1 MKYKLISPINKNY
14 SIQQQILT
22 NRGIPINELD
32 HYLHTTD
39 EDVNPPEAL
48 GQDKLREAARALA
61 NVVKENKIAYTIVDC
76 DCDGFTSSAILMNY
90 LHDLFPRWVESNF
103 HFIIHDGKQHGL
115 NDTIDAIL
123 QKKPSLLFVPDAG
136 SNDVEE
142 CKRLYDLNIPV
153 IILDHHDC
161 EIDNPYAIVINSQ
174 NNYSNHYLS
183 GAGVTW
189 QFCRYLDEKM
199 HTNFADDE
207 LDLVALGLTADMMSL
222 TSLETKHLIN
232 KGFQDTN
239 IKNPFFTYM
248 IQKNAYS
255 MKDIVNPTSVAFYV
269 APYVNA
275 MTRSGT
281 IEEKTILFESMLKFK
296 AFKQVP
302 STKRGHAKDEAE
314 SIVEQAIR
322 TVTNV
327 KARQTKAQNVG
338 LEKIEAMI
346 EENRMLEHKVLLFL
360 LDPGTIDKNLAGLV
374 ANKLMAKY
382 QRPVCILTKV
392 ESNPD
397 DLPWEDSNVVS
408 YQGSARGC
416 EKTGILDFKKICADT
431 GECIFTAGHPNA
443 FGLGIEANNIDSFI
457 EKTDAALADI
467 SDEPIY
473 YVDYVYEGNEVSSE
487 DILAIAGMDDLWGQN
502 MDEPLLCIHGLK
514 VSKDMVTVYVKKNN
528 TLKITL
534 PNGITLMKFDASDEE
549 CNKLQNENTGYYELN
564 VVGTANANT
573 WMDNTTA
580 QLFVVDYEIIDSNEY
595 FF

>member
-1 MKYKLISPINKNY
+1 
-14 SIQQQILT
+14 
-22 NRGIPINELD
+22 
-32 HYLHTTD
+32 
-39 EDVNPPEAL
+39 
-48 GQDKLREAARALA
+48 
-61 NVVKENKIAYTIVDC
+61 
-76 DCDGFTSSAILMNY
+76 MNY

-115 NDTIDAIL
+115 NDTIDEVL

-161 EIDNPYAIVINSQ
+161 EIDNPYAVVINSQ

-281 IEEKTILFESMLKFK
+281 LEEKTFLFESMLKFK

-302 STKRGHAKDEAE
+302 STKRGHTKDETE
-314 SIVEQAIR
+314 SIAEQAIR

-327 KARQTKAQNVG
+327 KARQTKAQNAG

-346 EENRMLEHKVLLFL
+346 EENHMLEHKVLLFL

-392 ESNPD
+392 ESNPNN
-397 DLPWEDSNVVS
+397 LPWEDSNVIS

-443 FGLGIEANNIDSFI
+443 FGLGIEANNINSFI

-473 YVDYVYEGNEVSSE
+473 YVDYIYEGNEVSSE
-487 DILAIAGMDDLWGQN
+487 DILTIAGMGDLWGQN

-573 WMDNTTA
+573 WMDNITA

>member
-115 NDTIDAIL
+115 NDTIDEVL

-161 EIDNPYAIVINSQ
+161 EIDNPYAVVINSQ

-199 HTNFADDE
+199 HTNFANDE

-255 MKDIVNPTSVAFYV
+255 MKDIINPTSVAFYV

-281 IEEKTILFESMLKFK
+281 LEEKTLLFESMLKFK

-302 STKRGHAKDEAE
+302 STKRGHTKDETE
-314 SIVEQAIR
+314 SIAEQAIR

-327 KARQTKAQNVG
+327 KARQTKAQNAG

-346 EENRMLEHKVLLFL
+346 EENHMLEHKVLLFL

-392 ESNPD
+392 ESNPNN
-397 DLPWEDSNVVS
+397 LPWEDSNVIS

-473 YVDYVYEGNEVSSE
+473 YVDYIYEGNEVSSE

>member
-115 NDTIDAIL
+115 NDTIDEVL

-199 HTNFADDE
+199 HTNFANDE

-473 YVDYVYEGNEVSSE
+473 YVDYIYEGNEVSSE
-487 DILAIAGMDDLWGQN
+487 DILAIAGMNDLWGQN

>member
-39 EDVNPPEAL
+39 EDANPPEAL

-281 IEEKTILFESMLKFK
+281 LEEKTLLFESMLKFK

-302 STKRGHAKDEAE
+302 STKRGHTKDETE
-314 SIVEQAIR
+314 SIAEQAIR

-327 KARQTKAQNVG
+327 KARQTKAQNAG

-346 EENRMLEHKVLLFL
+346 EENHMLEHKVLLFL

-392 ESNPD
+392 ESNPNN
-397 DLPWEDSNVVS
+397 LPWEDSNVIS

-443 FGLGIEANNIDSFI
+443 FGLGIEANNINSFI

-473 YVDYVYEGNEVSSE
+473 YVDYIYEGNEVSSE

>member
-161 EIDNPYAIVINSQ
+161 EIDNLYAIVINSQ

-232 KGFQDTN
+232 KGFQDIN

-281 IEEKTILFESMLKFK
+281 LEEKTLLFESMLKFK

-302 STKRGHAKDEAE
+302 STKRGHTKDETE
-314 SIVEQAIR
+314 SIAEQAIR

-327 KARQTKAQNVG
+327 KARQTKAQNAG

-346 EENRMLEHKVLLFL
+346 EENHMLEHKVLLFL

-392 ESNPD
+392 ESNPNN
-397 DLPWEDSNVVS
+397 LPWEDSNVIS

-473 YVDYVYEGNEVSSE
+473 YVDYIYEGNEVSSE
-487 DILAIAGMDDLWGQN
+487 DILTIAGMDDLWGQN

>member
-1 MKYKLISPINKNY
+1 
-14 SIQQQILT
+14 
-22 NRGIPINELD
+22 
-32 HYLHTTD
+32 
-39 EDVNPPEAL
+39 
-48 GQDKLREAARALA
+48 
-61 NVVKENKIAYTIVDC
+61 
-76 DCDGFTSSAILMNY
+76 MNY

-142 CKRLYDLNIPV
+142 CKKLYDLNIPV

-255 MKDIVNPTSVAFYV
+255 MKDIINPTSVAFYV

-281 IEEKTILFESMLKFK
+281 LEEKTFLFESMLKFK

-302 STKRGHAKDEAE
+302 STKRGHTKDETE

-346 EENRMLEHKVLLFL
+346 EENHMLEHKVLLFL

-392 ESNPD
+392 ESNPNN
-397 DLPWEDSNVVS
+397 LPWEDSNVIS

-416 EKTGILDFKKICADT
+416 
-431 GECIFTAGHPNA
+431 
-443 FGLGIEANNIDSFI
+443 
-457 EKTDAALADI
+457 
-467 SDEPIY
+467 
-473 YVDYVYEGNEVSSE
+473 
-487 DILAIAGMDDLWGQN
+487 
-502 MDEPLLCIHGLK
+502 
-514 VSKDMVTVYVKKNN
+514 
-528 TLKITL
+528 
-534 PNGITLMKFDASDEE
+534 
-549 CNKLQNENTGYYELN
+549 
-564 VVGTANANT
+564 
-573 WMDNTTA
+573 
-580 QLFVVDYEIIDSNEY
+580 
-595 FF
+595 

>member
-281 IEEKTILFESMLKFK
+281 LEEKTLLFESMLKFK

-302 STKRGHAKDEAE
+302 STKRGHTKDETE
-314 SIVEQAIR
+314 SIAEQAIR

-327 KARQTKAQNVG
+327 KARQTKAQNAG

-346 EENRMLEHKVLLFL
+346 EENHMLEHKVLLFL

-392 ESNPD
+392 ESNPNN
-397 DLPWEDSNVVS
+397 LPWEDSNVIS

-443 FGLGIEANNIDSFI
+443 FGLGIEANNINSFI

-473 YVDYVYEGNEVSSE
+473 YVDYIYEGNEVSSE

>member
-281 IEEKTILFESMLKFK
+281 LEEKTFLFESMLKFK

-302 STKRGHAKDEAE
+302 STKRGHTKDETE
-314 SIVEQAIR
+314 SIAEQAIR

-327 KARQTKAQNVG
+327 KARQTKAQNAG

-346 EENRMLEHKVLLFL
+346 EENHMLEHKVLLFL

-392 ESNPD
+392 ESNPNN
-397 DLPWEDSNVVS
+397 LPWEDSNVIS

-473 YVDYVYEGNEVSSE
+473 YVDYIYEGNEVSSE
-487 DILAIAGMDDLWGQN
+487 DILTIAGMDDLWGQN

>member
-281 IEEKTILFESMLKFK
+281 LEEKTFLFESMLKFK

-302 STKRGHAKDEAE
+302 STKRGHAKDETE
-314 SIVEQAIR
+314 SIAEQAIR

-327 KARQTKAQNVG
+327 KARQTKAQNAG

-346 EENRMLEHKVLLFL
+346 EENHMLEHKVLLFL

-392 ESNPD
+392 ESNPNN
-397 DLPWEDSNVVS
+397 LPWEDSNVIS

-473 YVDYVYEGNEVSSE
+473 YVDYIYEGNEVSSE